1 MIEERRHTLVF
12 SQFTEMLGL
21 IGQALEK
28 DGIAYTTLTGDTPG
42 KTRTQ
47 RVVRFQQVRFRSF

>member
-1 MIEERRHTLVF
+1 MF